1 MKKWQINFI
10 RLITLP
16 LSFFLS
22 EKDFGHEL
30 QRNMISTIFRQVVEN
45 GTLLITES
53 NDWLVCLLFKL
64 KEPNSF
70 VFEH

>member
-1 MKKWQINFI
+1 MTNKFYKTNY
-10 RLITLP
+10 IT